1 MAIQPTRPE
10 AYDTGTLNQ
19 YAHIYDVQA
28 EEKRARIAEETEEAA
43 RIAADDAEKQARIE
57 ADDAEKQARIAADDT
72 EKQARIAADDAL
84 GKRIDAAEVE
94 QMTPVKL
101 TDDDKTASRQPV
113 ASGTR
118 SLAFGP
124 GAKATANQSVAL
136 GAFSQ
141 TSSRGNTVSVGSD
154 TLKRRIENVEAGQMD
169 NDVVIMSQLAN
180 VGGIPDL
187 WFADSWDALITLS
200 TTDNTLT
207 TDASKIIANADD
219 GVYKLRP
226 AVSFAYS
233 EVESE
238 FAESPINNTGS
249 GSNAILFI
257 NSINIGN
264 KSYKLMYFSTRSG
277 GYKINEPNA
286 LSTMEWFY
294 VLIDMTVNLPTGKIV
309 RYAPHLTGNTPIKVN
324 YDKTAISLSLSLD
337 TTRGGIDISDNGLYA
352 TTATQAVK
360 GIVQGS
366 DSIVITDGI
375 AKVNPSIFGD
385 GLATTDGKVYVD
397 TGFVGEH
404 LAGDALYYDST
415 NGLMVKTG
423 TGLHIDNDTL
433 SVDQDT
439 LPLASADNRG
449 TVKVGSGLAIAK
461 DGTLS
466 VDQNTLPLASAGNR
480 GTVKVGSGLAIA
492 KDGTLSA
499 NVTTMEY
506 RKASNENITC
516 DGMTLTDYVYLANT
530 SYPKYDVT
538 YYGQATKAFAS
549 GTKVTVDIA
558 TNTDT
563 FNSYGCVEMS
573 VNGLTLAIDSVSL
586 DENGDR
592 LKQAVF
598 SVSKAIGIGDYVR
611 FKLYF

>member
-43 RIAADDAEKQARIE
+43 RIAADDELK
-57 ADDAEKQARIAADDT
+57 KSIAS
-72 EKQARIAADDAL
+72 
-84 GKRIDAAEVE
+84 IDVIKPLHVVTAAESRH
-94 QMTPVKL
+94 
-101 TDDDKTASRQPV
+101 DASV
-113 ASGTR
+113 AIGD
-118 SLAFGP
+118 
-124 GAKATANQSVAL
+124 GASVTGSYSVSIGAYTKAPHDASVAL
-136 GAFSQ
+136 GQGS
-141 TSSRGNTVSVGSD
+141 NTTRNNEVSVG
-154 TLKRRIENVEAGQMD
+154 GQ
-169 NDVVIMSQLAN
+169 
-180 VGGIPDL
+180 
-187 WFADSWDALITLS
+187 
-200 TTDNTLT
+200 
-207 TDASKIIANADD
+207 
-219 GVYKLRP
+219 
-226 AVSFAYS
+226 
-233 EVESE
+233 
-238 FAESPINNTGS
+238 
-249 GSNAILFI
+249 
-257 NSINIGN
+257 
-264 KSYKLMYFSTRSG
+264 STRYIAG
-277 GYKINEPNA
+277 VRNPELQQDAATKN
-286 LSTMEWFY
+286 Y
-294 VLIDMTVNLPTGKIV
+294 VDTNLPTI
-309 RYAPHLTGNTPIKVN
+309 
-324 YDKTAISLSLSLD
+324 
-337 TTRGGIDISDNGLYA
+337 A
-352 TTATQAVK
+352 TTDKPGLVK
-360 GIVQGS
+360 PS
-366 DSIVITDGI
+366 TSITVDADGTT
-375 AKVNPSIFGD
+375 KVNPSIFGD
-385 GLATTDGKVYVD
+385 GLVTTDGKVSVD

-415 NGLMVKTG
+415 DGLMVKAG

-439 LPLASADNRG
+439 LPLASAD
-449 TVKVGSGLAIAK
+449 
-461 DGTLS
+461 
-466 VDQNTLPLASAGNR
+466 NR

>member
-43 RIAADDAEKQARIE
+43 RIAADDELKKSIASINVIKPLHVVTTAESKHE
-57 ADDAEKQARIAADDT
+57 ASVAIGDGASVTGSYSVSIGAYTKAPHDA
-72 EKQARIAADDAL
+72 
-84 GKRIDAAEVE
+84 
-94 QMTPVKL
+94 
-101 TDDDKTASRQPV
+101 
-113 ASGTR
+113 
-118 SLAFGP
+118 
-124 GAKATANQSVAL
+124 SVAL
-136 GAFSQ
+136 GQGS
-141 TSSRGNTVSVGSD
+141 NTTRNNEVY
-154 TLKRRIENVEAGQMD
+154 
-169 NDVVIMSQLAN
+169 
-180 VGGIPDL
+180 VGGQ
-187 WFADSWDALITLS
+187 
-200 TTDNTLT
+200 
-207 TDASKIIANADD
+207 
-219 GVYKLRP
+219 
-226 AVSFAYS
+226 
-233 EVESE
+233 
-238 FAESPINNTGS
+238 
-249 GSNAILFI
+249 
-257 NSINIGN
+257 
-264 KSYKLMYFSTRSG
+264 STRYIAG
-277 GYKINEPNA
+277 VRNPELQQDAATKN
-286 LSTMEWFY
+286 Y
-294 VLIDMTVNLPTGKIV
+294 VDTNLPTI
-309 RYAPHLTGNTPIKVN
+309 
-324 YDKTAISLSLSLD
+324 
-337 TTRGGIDISDNGLYA
+337 A
-352 TTATQAVK
+352 TTDKPGLVK
-360 GIVQGS
+360 PS
-366 DSIVITDGI
+366 TSITVDADGTT
-375 AKVNPSIFGD
+375 KVNPSIFGD
-385 GLATTDGKVYVD
+385 GLVTTDGKVSVD

-404 LAGDALYYDST
+404 LAGDALYYDT
-415 NGLMVKTG
+415 ANGLMVKTG

-439 LPLASADNRG
+439 LPLASAD
-449 TVKVGSGLAIAK
+449 
-461 DGTLS
+461 
-466 VDQNTLPLASAGNR
+466 NR

>member
-1 MAIQPTRPE
+1 MGRSESRWKERPMQWE
-10 AYDTGTLNQ
+10 KTGNIL
-19 YAHIYDVQA
+19 
-28 EEKRARIAEETEEAA
+28 
-43 RIAADDAEKQARIE
+43 DA
-57 ADDAEKQARIAADDT
+57 

-187 WFADSWDALITLS
+187 WFADSWGALITLS

-385 GLATTDGKVYVD
+385 GLATTDGKVSVD

-415 NGLMVKTG
+415 DGLMVKTG

-439 LPLASADNRG
+439 LPLASA
-449 TVKVGSGLAIAK
+449 
-461 DGTLS
+461 
-466 VDQNTLPLASAGNR
+466 GNR
-480 GTVKVGSGLAIA
+480 GTVKVGKGLTIST
-492 KDGTLSA
+492 DGTLSTSG
-499 NVTTMEY
+499 NLIV
-506 RKASNENITC
+506 
-516 DGMTLTDYVYLANT
+516 GTLTTDVALLSKGVESVVLSTIFDPSNTYLLHARITVVPKSTFAVGTKMTVSTSPIAPRFFHQLVEFFKRNT
-530 SYPKYDVT
+530 MCAAITISGSSIYTINNEGFDVT
-538 YYGQATKAFAS
+538 FKEDANGILDFIVSMTNATLSPTQNLVIGSYY
-549 GTKVTVDIA
+549 
-558 TNTDT
+558 
-563 FNSYGCVEMS
+563 
-573 VNGLTLAIDSVSL
+573 
-586 DENGDR
+586 
-592 LKQAVF
+592 
-598 SVSKAIGIGDYVR
+598 
-611 FKLYF
+611 

>member
-43 RIAADDAEKQARIE
+43 RIAADDELKKSIASINVIKPLHVVTTAESTHE
-57 ADDAEKQARIAADDT
+57 ASVAIGDGASVTGSYSVSIGAYTNAPHDA
-72 EKQARIAADDAL
+72 
-84 GKRIDAAEVE
+84 
-94 QMTPVKL
+94 
-101 TDDDKTASRQPV
+101 
-113 ASGTR
+113 
-118 SLAFGP
+118 
-124 GAKATANQSVAL
+124 SVAL
-136 GAFSQ
+136 GQGS
-141 TSSRGNTVSVGSD
+141 NTTRNNEVY
-154 TLKRRIENVEAGQMD
+154 
-169 NDVVIMSQLAN
+169 
-180 VGGIPDL
+180 VGGQ
-187 WFADSWDALITLS
+187 
-200 TTDNTLT
+200 
-207 TDASKIIANADD
+207 
-219 GVYKLRP
+219 
-226 AVSFAYS
+226 
-233 EVESE
+233 
-238 FAESPINNTGS
+238 
-249 GSNAILFI
+249 
-257 NSINIGN
+257 
-264 KSYKLMYFSTRSG
+264 STRYIAG
-277 GYKINEPNA
+277 VRNPELQQDAATKN
-286 LSTMEWFY
+286 Y
-294 VLIDMTVNLPTGKIV
+294 VDTNLPTI
-309 RYAPHLTGNTPIKVN
+309 
-324 YDKTAISLSLSLD
+324 
-337 TTRGGIDISDNGLYA
+337 A
-352 TTATQAVK
+352 TTDKPGLVK
-360 GIVQGS
+360 PS
-366 DSIVITDGI
+366 TSITVDADGTT
-375 AKVNPSIFGD
+375 KVNPSIFGD
-385 GLATTDGKVYVD
+385 GLVTTDGKVSVD

-404 LAGDALYYDST
+404 LAGDALYYDT
-415 NGLMVKTG
+415 ANGLMVKTG

-439 LPLASADNRG
+439 LPLASTD
-449 TVKVGSGLAIAK
+449 
-461 DGTLS
+461 
-466 VDQNTLPLASAGNR
+466 NR

>member
-28 EEKRARIAEETEEAA
+28 EEKRARIAEEAEEAA
-43 RIAADDAEKQARIE
+43 RIAADDAEKKARIA

-84 GKRIDAAEVE
+84 GKRIDASAVE
-94 QMTPVKL
+94 QMTPIKL

-113 ASGTR
+113 ASGIR

-141 TSSRGNTVSVGSD
+141 TSSRGNTVSVGSEN
-154 TLKRRIENVEAGQMD
+154 LQRRIEYVDDPQMD
-169 NDVVIMSQLAN
+169 
-180 VGGIPDL
+180 
-187 WFADSWDALITLS
+187 
-200 TTDNTLT
+200 
-207 TDASKIIANADD
+207 TDAVNLRYFNENGSIPTIDINQGGNDWTITDD
-219 GVYKLRP
+219 YGRLT
-226 AVSFAYS
+226 
-233 EVESE
+233 EE
-238 FAESPINNTGS
+238 FS
-249 GSNAILFI
+249 ILLT
-257 NSINIGN
+257 S
-264 KSYKLMYFSTRSG
+264 
-277 GYKINEPNA
+277 
-286 LSTMEWFY
+286 
-294 VLIDMTVNLPTGKIV
+294 LPTGVVKFSK
-309 RYAPHLTGNTPIKVN
+309 HLRLFFTSVYNDFATVTPGVTYIDSNTPCIITRIISSGLEYKILTVPVN
-324 YDKTAISLSLSLD
+324 TSVGSPLD
-337 TTRGGIDISDNGLYA
+337 LIPNIMWLMLTVNTSQNIPTGYA
-352 TTATQAVK
+352 TMQNTLIKGSNGINVTYDSLGIISIYNAIASNSSK

-366 DSIVITDGI
+366 DSITIADGI

-385 GLATTDGKVYVD
+385 GLATTDGKVSVD

-449 TVKVGSGLAIAK
+449 TVKVG
-461 DGTLS
+461 D
-466 VDQNTLPLASAGNR
+466 
-480 GTVKVGSGLAIA
+480 GLAIA

-516 DGMTLTDYVYLANT
+516 DGITLTDYVYLDNT

-563 FNSYGCVEMS
+563 FNPYGCVEMS
-573 VNGLTLAIDSVSL
+573 VNGFTLAIDSVSL

-598 SVSKAIGIGDYVR
+598 NVSKAIGIGDNVR

>member
-28 EEKRARIAEETEEAA
+28 EEKRARIAE
-43 RIAADDAEKQARIE
+43 
-57 ADDAEKQARIAADDT
+57 DT
-72 EKQARIAADDAL
+72 EAQIRDTSDKKLQESIDYINCIAPLHVSSEPLVDDSNSVD
-84 GKRIDAAEVE
+84 G
-94 QMTPVKL
+94 
-101 TDDDKTASRQPV
+101 S
-113 ASGTR
+113 
-118 SLAFGP
+118 
-124 GAKATANQSVAL
+124 SVAI
-136 GAFSQ
+136 GVNVVSKN
-141 TSSRGNTVSVGSD
+141 SSYSIGYKSSAETDSVSVGF
-154 TLKRRIENVEAGQMD
+154 N
-169 NDVVIMSQLAN
+169 
-180 VGGIPDL
+180 
-187 WFADSWDALITLS
+187 
-200 TTDNTLT
+200 
-207 TDASKIIANADD
+207 TDASTKSVAIGSFSIAKGIGSIAIGSAGNGTIKTMALNNHSIAIGLNSTTSRDFELSIGNTTDGSIDITRYIANVKNPVLPQDAAT
-219 GVYKLRP
+219 K
-226 AVSFAYS
+226 
-233 EVESE
+233 
-238 FAESPINNTGS
+238 N
-249 GSNAILFI
+249 
-257 NSINIGN
+257 
-264 KSYKLMYFSTRSG
+264 
-277 GYKINEPNA
+277 
-286 LSTMEWFY
+286 Y
-294 VLIDMTVNLPTGKIV
+294 VDTNLPTT
-309 RYAPHLTGNTPIKVN
+309 AAT
-324 YDKTAISLSLSLD
+324 DKA
-337 TTRGGIDISDNGLYA
+337 GL
-352 TTATQAVK
+352 VK
-360 GIVQGS
+360 PS
-366 DSIVITDGI
+366 ASITVDADGA

-385 GLATTDGKVYVD
+385 GLATTDGKVSVD

-404 LAGDALYYDST
+404 LAGDALYYDTT

-466 VDQNTLPLASAGNR
+466 VDQNTLPLASTGNR

>member
-43 RIAADDAEKQARIE
+43 RIAADDELK
-57 ADDAEKQARIAADDT
+57 KSIAS
-72 EKQARIAADDAL
+72 
-84 GKRIDAAEVE
+84 IDVIKPLHVVTAAESRH
-94 QMTPVKL
+94 
-101 TDDDKTASRQPV
+101 DASV
-113 ASGTR
+113 AIGD
-118 SLAFGP
+118 
-124 GAKATANQSVAL
+124 GASVTGSYSVSIGAYTKAPHDASVAL
-136 GAFSQ
+136 GQGS
-141 TSSRGNTVSVGSD
+141 NTTRNNEVSVG
-154 TLKRRIENVEAGQMD
+154 GQ
-169 NDVVIMSQLAN
+169 
-180 VGGIPDL
+180 
-187 WFADSWDALITLS
+187 
-200 TTDNTLT
+200 
-207 TDASKIIANADD
+207 
-219 GVYKLRP
+219 
-226 AVSFAYS
+226 
-233 EVESE
+233 
-238 FAESPINNTGS
+238 
-249 GSNAILFI
+249 
-257 NSINIGN
+257 
-264 KSYKLMYFSTRSG
+264 STRYIAG
-277 GYKINEPNA
+277 VRNPELQQDAATKN
-286 LSTMEWFY
+286 Y
-294 VLIDMTVNLPTGKIV
+294 VDTNLPTI
-309 RYAPHLTGNTPIKVN
+309 
-324 YDKTAISLSLSLD
+324 
-337 TTRGGIDISDNGLYA
+337 A
-352 TTATQAVK
+352 TTDKPGLVK
-360 GIVQGS
+360 PS
-366 DSIVITDGI
+366 TSITVDADGTT
-375 AKVNPSIFGD
+375 KVNPSIFGD
-385 GLATTDGKVYVD
+385 GLATADGKVSVD

-404 LAGDALYYDST
+404 LAGDALYYDTT

-466 VDQNTLPLASAGNR
+466 VDQNTLPLASTGNR

>member
-1 MAIQPTRPE
+1 MQWE
-10 AYDTGTLNQ
+10 KTGNIL
-19 YAHIYDVQA
+19 
-28 EEKRARIAEETEEAA
+28 
-43 RIAADDAEKQARIE
+43 DA
-57 ADDAEKQARIAADDT
+57 

-187 WFADSWDALITLS
+187 WFADSWGALITLS

-385 GLATTDGKVYVD
+385 GLATTDGKVSVD

-415 NGLMVKTG
+415 DGLMVKTG

-439 LPLASADNRG
+439 LPLASA
-449 TVKVGSGLAIAK
+449 
-461 DGTLS
+461 
-466 VDQNTLPLASAGNR
+466 GNR
-480 GTVKVGSGLAIA
+480 GTVKVGKGLTIST
-492 KDGTLSA
+492 DGTLSTSG
-499 NVTTMEY
+499 NLIV
-506 RKASNENITC
+506 
-516 DGMTLTDYVYLANT
+516 GTLTTDVALLSKGVESVVLSTIFDPSNTYLLHARITVVPKSTFAVGTKMTVSTSPIVPRFFHQLVEFFKRNT
-530 SYPKYDVT
+530 MCAAITISGSSIYTINNEGFDVT
-538 YYGQATKAFAS
+538 FKEDANGILDFIVSMTNATLSPTQNLVIGSYY
-549 GTKVTVDIA
+549 
-558 TNTDT
+558 
-563 FNSYGCVEMS
+563 
-573 VNGLTLAIDSVSL
+573 
-586 DENGDR
+586 
-592 LKQAVF
+592 
-598 SVSKAIGIGDYVR
+598 
-611 FKLYF
+611 

>member
-57 ADDAEKQARIAADDT
+57 ADDAEKQARIAADDAEKQARIAADDA

-84 GKRIDAAEVE
+84 GKRIDA
-94 QMTPVKL
+94 
-101 TDDDKTASRQPV
+101 
-113 ASGTR
+113 
-118 SLAFGP
+118 
-124 GAKATANQSVAL
+124 
-136 GAFSQ
+136 
-141 TSSRGNTVSVGSD
+141 
-154 TLKRRIENVEAGQMD
+154 
-169 NDVVIMSQLAN
+169 
-180 VGGIPDL
+180 
-187 WFADSWDALITLS
+187 FA
-200 TTDNTLT
+200 
-207 TDASKIIANADD
+207 
-219 GVYKLRP
+219 V
-226 AVSFAYS
+226 
-233 EVESE
+233 
-238 FAESPINNTGS
+238 
-249 GSNAILFI
+249 
-257 NSINIGN
+257 
-264 KSYKLMYFSTRSG
+264 
-277 GYKINEPNA
+277 
-286 LSTMEWFY
+286 
-294 VLIDMTVNLPTGKIV
+294 
-309 RYAPHLTGNTPIKVN
+309 
-324 YDKTAISLSLSLD
+324 
-337 TTRGGIDISDNGLYA
+337 
-352 TTATQAVK
+352 
-360 GIVQGS
+360 VQGS
-366 DSIVITDGI
+366 DSITITDGV

-385 GLATTDGKVYVD
+385 GLATTDGKVSVD

-404 LAGDALYYDST
+404 LAGDALYYDTT

-466 VDQNTLPLASAGNR
+466 VDQNTLPLASTGNR

-506 RKASNENITC
+506 RKASYENITC

>member
-57 ADDAEKQARIAADDT
+57 ADDAEKQARIEADDA

-84 GKRIDAAEVE
+84 GKRIDASAVE
-94 QMTPVKL
+94 QMTPIKL

-141 TSSRGNTVSVGSD
+141 TSSRGNTVSVGSEN
-154 TLKRRIENVEAGQMD
+154 LQRRIEYVDDPQAG
-169 NDVVIMSQLAN
+169 
-180 VGGIPDL
+180 
-187 WFADSWDALITLS
+187 
-200 TTDNTLT
+200 
-207 TDASKIIANADD
+207 TDAVNLRYFNENISNIGVLDLYQVKTDTNGKLTVDSVKYLNSLKSMVYIVTGEFGWQIARIGSTAQTIDVYVKSGSIANCFNTILIADD
-219 GVYKLRP
+219 ITGESRI
-226 AVSFAYS
+226 VSSFIMPCYTR
-233 EVESE
+233 E
-238 FAESPINNTGS
+238 NTFMEM
-249 GSNAILFI
+249 AI
-257 NSINIGN
+257 
-264 KSYKLMYFSTRSG
+264 
-277 GYKINEPNA
+277 
-286 LSTMEWFY
+286 
-294 VLIDMTVNLPTGKIV
+294 TVNLTQRMPAGYV
-309 RYAPHLTGNTPIKVN
+309 SVLTNPVDSTLIQSGLKLGVN
-324 YDKTAISLSLSLD
+324 ID
-337 TTRGGIDISDNGLYA
+337 TTRGGIESGDNGLYSTVA
-352 TTATQAVK
+352 AQDTK

-366 DSIVITDGI
+366 DSITIADGV

-385 GLATTDGKVYVD
+385 GLATTDGKVSVD

-404 LAGDALYYDST
+404 LAGDALYYDTT

-433 SVDQDT
+433 SVDQD
-439 LPLASADNRG
+439 
-449 TVKVGSGLAIAK
+449 
-461 DGTLS
+461 
-466 VDQNTLPLASAGNR
+466 TLPLASAGNR

-506 RKASNENITC
+506 RKASDENITC

>member
-57 ADDAEKQARIAADDT
+57 ADDAEKQARIAADDA

-84 GKRIDAAEVE
+84 GKRIDA
-94 QMTPVKL
+94 
-101 TDDDKTASRQPV
+101 
-113 ASGTR
+113 
-118 SLAFGP
+118 
-124 GAKATANQSVAL
+124 
-136 GAFSQ
+136 
-141 TSSRGNTVSVGSD
+141 
-154 TLKRRIENVEAGQMD
+154 
-169 NDVVIMSQLAN
+169 
-180 VGGIPDL
+180 
-187 WFADSWDALITLS
+187 FA
-200 TTDNTLT
+200 
-207 TDASKIIANADD
+207 
-219 GVYKLRP
+219 V
-226 AVSFAYS
+226 
-233 EVESE
+233 
-238 FAESPINNTGS
+238 
-249 GSNAILFI
+249 
-257 NSINIGN
+257 
-264 KSYKLMYFSTRSG
+264 
-277 GYKINEPNA
+277 
-286 LSTMEWFY
+286 
-294 VLIDMTVNLPTGKIV
+294 
-309 RYAPHLTGNTPIKVN
+309 
-324 YDKTAISLSLSLD
+324 
-337 TTRGGIDISDNGLYA
+337 
-352 TTATQAVK
+352 
-360 GIVQGS
+360 VQGS
-366 DSIVITDGI
+366 DSITITDGV

-385 GLATTDGKVYVD
+385 GLATTDGKVSVD

-404 LAGDALYYDST
+404 LAGDALYYDTT

-423 TGLHIDNDTL
+423 TGLHIDND
-433 SVDQDT
+433 
-439 LPLASADNRG
+439 
-449 TVKVGSGLAIAK
+449 
-461 DGTLS
+461 TLS

-598 SVSKAIGIGDYVR
+598 NVSKAIGIGDYVR

>member
-28 EEKRARIAEETEEAA
+28 EEKRARIAEEAEEAA
-43 RIAADDAEKQARIE
+43 RIAADDELKKSIASINVISPLHVISTAESKHDAGVAIGDGSSVSGLYSLSIGAYARAIHN
-57 ADDAEKQARIAADDT
+57 
-72 EKQARIAADDAL
+72 
-84 GKRIDAAEVE
+84 
-94 QMTPVKL
+94 
-101 TDDDKTASRQPV
+101 S
-113 ASGTR
+113 
-118 SLAFGP
+118 
-124 GAKATANQSVAL
+124 SVAL
-136 GAFSQ
+136 GQGS
-141 TSSRGNTVSVGSD
+141 NTTRNNEVY
-154 TLKRRIENVEAGQMD
+154 
-169 NDVVIMSQLAN
+169 
-180 VGGIPDL
+180 VGGQ
-187 WFADSWDALITLS
+187 
-200 TTDNTLT
+200 
-207 TDASKIIANADD
+207 
-219 GVYKLRP
+219 
-226 AVSFAYS
+226 
-233 EVESE
+233 
-238 FAESPINNTGS
+238 
-249 GSNAILFI
+249 
-257 NSINIGN
+257 
-264 KSYKLMYFSTRSG
+264 STRYIAG
-277 GYKINEPNA
+277 VRNPELQQDAATKN
-286 LSTMEWFY
+286 Y
-294 VLIDMTVNLPTGKIV
+294 VDTNLPTI
-309 RYAPHLTGNTPIKVN
+309 
-324 YDKTAISLSLSLD
+324 
-337 TTRGGIDISDNGLYA
+337 A
-352 TTATQAVK
+352 TTDKPGLVK
-360 GIVQGS
+360 PS
-366 DSIVITDGI
+366 TSITIDADGI
-375 AKVNPSIFGD
+375 AKVNSSIFGD
-385 GLATTDGKVYVD
+385 GLTTTDGKVSVD

-415 NGLMVKTG
+415 DGLMVKTG

-466 VDQNTLPLASAGNR
+466 
-480 GTVKVGSGLAIA
+480 
-492 KDGTLSA
+492 A

-516 DGMTLTDYVYLANT
+516 DGITLTNYVYLDNT

-563 FNSYGCVEMS
+563 FNPYGCVEMS

-598 SVSKAIGIGDYVR
+598 NVSKAIGIGDNVR